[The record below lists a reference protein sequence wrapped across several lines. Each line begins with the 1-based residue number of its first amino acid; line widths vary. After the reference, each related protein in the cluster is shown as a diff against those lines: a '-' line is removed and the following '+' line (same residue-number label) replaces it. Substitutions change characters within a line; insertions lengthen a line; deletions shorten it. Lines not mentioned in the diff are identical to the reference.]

1 MKICQGVSFLLTI
14 FLLGT
19 ISFNPAYAHRFYV
32 ALVIPFSNAVA
43 DQGRQYRQGFM
54 LATTERDSHPDEESD
69 GHLGGLDVYVS
80 VIDSQGD
87 IRTEMER
94 IVSQGR
100 IDIVVAIGS
109 EKTLSLSFGNVVPES
124 LAQGTEVMVSEQVP
138 LARYVEERKFGTV
151 VSAAT
156 IEAWCTALNTWAA
169 NPSKFDGER
178 AARAVRRDFDLETVG
193 RDCLEQLGAIATR
206 LGS

>member
-14 FLLGT
+14 FLLGS

-87 IRTEMER
+87 IRTEIER

-109 EKTLSLSFGNVVPES
+109 EKTLSLVGNLLDGGNIALLAPGQTPFSQSDMPAVVAFTAAFENQYGGRPS
-124 LAQGTEVMVSEQVP
+124 AQ
-138 LARYVEERKFGTV
+138 
-151 VSAAT
+151 AAHGY
-156 IEAWCTALNTWAA
+156 N
-169 NPSKFDGER
+169 
-178 AARAVRRDFDLETVG
+178 AARRIDVAVRTQG
-193 RDCLEQLGAIATR
+193 GADDTDELVRIFKRTES
-206 LGS
+206 GFNW

>member
-109 EKTLSLSFGNVVPES
+109 EKTLSLVANLLDGGNIALLLPGHTPFSQSDMPAVVGFMSAFENQYGGRPS
-124 LAQGTEVMVSEQVP
+124 AQ
-138 LARYVEERKFGTV
+138 
-151 VSAAT
+151 AAHGY
-156 IEAWCTALNTWAA
+156 N
-169 NPSKFDGER
+169 
-178 AARAVRRDFDLETVG
+178 AARRIDVAVRTQGGADDA
-193 RDCLEQLGAIATR
+193 EQLVRIFKRTESGFNW
-206 LGS
+206 